1 MKIIFQ
7 IVLLYIL
14 LTVIPAF
21 NSTAQEN
28 LSFRQVNKR
37 IDAMQKN
44 FMKLLVKSEID
55 NDGKNMIT
63 RFINVEIDS
72 LQKVIKSDN
81 KLSVPQQVQAL
92 NCVSYFLETMKEE
105 IEKKSVDVYQ
115 MRVVCNNFIPLWES
129 VRTDQ
134 SCDRIIGEL
143 GIKSA
148 NIMAVVFKDY
158 PQGAK
163 IKNMATL
170 KSLERSPDKIMN
182 FLGSAPGFVF
192 KDTLLYI
199 FANTQPE
206 RFINAAQGTKDP
218 ELLKT
223 IQQHSSPLIKTLLSI
238 ANEKNFKNYLPFVS
252 LLAQN
257 KITLAEI
264 DKVRAVPSDYYKL
277 IVDAE
282 LDNQADAV
290 EGKIP
295 MYRLPLR
302 QYLKEYA
309 IMYYTDVINSL
320 HEEPNEKA
328 RYFVLEGLR
337 PQDLYFILIGGE
349 NELYTSSYLYT
360 YKKLMNSFIN
370 NKNDSL
376 FRLVNYDRY
385 RKFLSM
391 AGRYNTLSAFMKGM
405 PRETSI
411 SIIKKFMGGLETIE
425 GNGLDETITVA
436 ETFTGIVKDNELAIL
451 SSQEIKNNYLRNKR
465 SSNYHGMKLY
475 SILIEMFAAVKNN
488 EQGNKIGLSPE
499 LAVYYKVTHQSLVDK
514 GGTINQLVLFYGDD
528 DGKASYSSF
537 LGNFTDASQWSV
549 EKNANWVTIK
559 SKKLYPIAIYA
570 NLPLDYNGGLDI
582 KAQDALK
589 EYLKTNQISCHIL
602 IHRGHSYHLAN
613 TIKSVTEATRLTI
626 LGSCGG
632 YNEIFEILE
641 NSLAAQVISTR
652 QVGSK
657 QVNEPLLKLINDKLL
672 NSKDLVWSDIWTDL
686 EKQFKSNK
694 LAYDYFQ
701 EYVPP
706 YKNIALLLVTLYYT
720 GEESTLANNLY

>member
-1 MKIIFQ
+1 
-7 IVLLYIL
+7 
-14 LTVIPAF
+14 
-21 NSTAQEN
+21 
-28 LSFRQVNKR
+28 
-37 IDAMQKN
+37 MQKN

-92 NCVSYFLETMKEE
+92 NCVSYFLDTMKEE

-295 MYRLPLR
+295 
-302 QYLKEYA
+302 
-309 IMYYTDVINSL
+309 
-320 HEEPNEKA
+320 
-328 RYFVLEGLR
+328 
-337 PQDLYFILIGGE
+337 
-349 NELYTSSYLYT
+349 
-360 YKKLMNSFIN
+360 
-370 NKNDSL
+370 
-376 FRLVNYDRY
+376 DR
-385 RKFLSM
+385 
-391 AGRYNTLSAFMKGM
+391 
-405 PRETSI
+405 
-411 SIIKKFMGGLETIE
+411 
-425 GNGLDETITVA
+425 
-436 ETFTGIVKDNELAIL
+436 
-451 SSQEIKNNYLRNKR
+451 
-465 SSNYHGMKLY
+465 
-475 SILIEMFAAVKNN
+475 
-488 EQGNKIGLSPE
+488 
-499 LAVYYKVTHQSLVDK
+499 
-514 GGTINQLVLFYGDD
+514 
-528 DGKASYSSF
+528 
-537 LGNFTDASQWSV
+537 
-549 EKNANWVTIK
+549 
-559 SKKLYPIAIYA
+559 
-570 NLPLDYNGGLDI
+570 
-582 KAQDALK
+582 
-589 EYLKTNQISCHIL
+589 
-602 IHRGHSYHLAN
+602 
-613 TIKSVTEATRLTI
+613 KSV
-626 LGSCGG
+626 
-632 YNEIFEILE
+632 
-641 NSLAAQVISTR
+641 V
-652 QVGSK
+652 
-657 QVNEPLLKLINDKLL
+657 
-672 NSKDLVWSDIWTDL
+672 
-686 EKQFKSNK
+686 
-694 LAYDYFQ
+694 
-701 EYVPP
+701 
-706 YKNIALLLVTLYYT
+706 
-720 GEESTLANNLY
+720 

>member
-14 LTVIPAF
+14 LTVVLVSH
-21 NSTAQEN
+21 STAQEN

-37 IDAMQKN
+37 IDAAQKN
-44 FMKLLVKSEID
+44 FMKLLTKSAID

-92 NCVSYFLETMKEE
+92 NCASYFLETMKEE

-115 MRVVCNNFIPLWES
+115 MRVDRNNFIPLWES
-129 VRTDQ
+129 VRSDQ

-148 NIMAVVFKDY
+148 DIMAVVFKDY

-163 IKNMATL
+163 IKDMATL
-170 KSLERSPDKIMN
+170 KSLERSPYKIMN

-206 RFINAAQGTKDP
+206 RFINATQGTKDP

-264 DKVRAVPSDYYKL
+264 DKVRAVPSDYYKR

-282 LDNQADAV
+282 LDNQAAVV
-290 EGKIP
+290 EGKMP
-295 MYRLPLR
+295 MYYLPLR

-309 IMYYTDVINSL
+309 ILYYTDVINSL

-411 SIIKKFMGGLETIE
+411 SIIKKFINGLETSE

-436 ETFTGIVKDNELAIL
+436 ETFTGIVKDNDLATL
-451 SSQEIKNNYLRNKR
+451 TSQEIKNNYLRNKS

-475 SILIEMFAAVKNN
+475 SILTEMFAAVKNN
-488 EQGNKIGLSPE
+488 ELGNKVGLSPA

-514 GGTINQLVLFYGDD
+514 GGNINQLVLFYGDD

-537 LGNFTDASQWSV
+537 LGNYTDASQWSV
-549 EKNANWVTIK
+549 EKNANWIIIK
-559 SKKLYPIAIYA
+559 SKKLYPIVIYA

-613 TIKSVTEATRLTI
+613 TIKSVTEATRLAI

-641 NSLAAQVISTR
+641 NSFAAQVISTR

-672 NSKDLVWSDIWTDL
+672 NSKDLVWSDIWTEL

-706 YKNIALLLVTLYYT
+706 YKNIALLLVTLYYA
-720 GEESTLANNLY
+720 GEESTLANNLN